1 MEKEKED
8 EKPSIFDKPFGAS
21 RQDFKKALKDVG
33 DSSYTNRTSGQERE
47 KMAELIK
54 GDRIPDEKVKKGIK
68 ELEKELKKRDPD
80 RGPKEKAEI
89 ERQIKTLKRV
99 LEKN

>member
-1 MEKEKED
+1 MEKEKPE

-21 RQDFKKALKDVG
+21 RQKFKKALRDVG

-54 GDRIPDEKVKKGIK
+54 GDRIPGEKIGKKVE
-68 ELEKELKKRDPD
+68 ELKKELKKHNPDRDPGEED
-80 RGPKEKAEI
+80 EI
-89 ERQIKTLKRV
+89 KRQIKTLEKV
-99 LEKN
+99 LEEQ